1 MTDNLQTVQAI
12 AAGSFI
18 ESLGVNTHTTYLNTA
33 YANTSLVENS
43 LAYLG
48 IDHIRD
54 GIPGLES
61 PGFAGEKALAAAGY
75 KIDFVM
81 ETPTAGAFAT
91 LDYLAKNDPGS
102 VFSVEGPNEVGFTP
116 VWFDGGNGVA
126 NQIADQ
132 QAIYNA
138 VHADPALAGVSVLN
152 LTVGLQSSISY
163 SQLGNMSGMADQGN
177 AHEYAPF
184 GFSPAFDWRG
194 ILALEGS
201 PTPGLPMAVT
211 EAGYYTLPGSPS
223 GVDEMVQAKYTLDLL
238 MDAAKSGVT
247 QMYLYELLDQM
258 PDPTGTNR
266 QLHYGLF
273 HNDGTPKLAAI
284 AIHNLTTILKD
295 PAGTPPDSTGS
306 LTYGVTGLPSNGSQV
321 LFEKQNG
328 VFAIAL
334 WAEPTIWDHT
344 LAQEIAA
351 PVETVTVS
359 FARPQNLILVFD
371 PLLGTTP
378 IATYTN
384 FSDVQLQI
392 TDHPLI
398 VETGPASIDPT
409 TLVVTE
415 ALANDTGWS
424 STDRITSDPT
434 LKGTGGANAVVTLA
448 IDGGAPVTTTAD
460 SAGNWTYTPAGL
472 ADGIHTAVA
481 SETGAAGT
489 TGAASLTFTLDTT
502 SPAVTSVAASGIAN
516 EMATTGQT
524 LTITLGM
531 SDRVKIAA
539 PPLLLLGN
547 GGTASY
553 DPVHSTA
560 TTMVFNYTV
569 GLGQA
574 TTDLT
579 VSGIELATIGSITDR
594 AGNDANLIGA
604 GIGLGLGV
612 NADPNG
618 IPSPS
623 RGVLALN
630 GATEID
636 LFGPSKNHVMFGALS
651 TGILKLDD
659 PVQFTGTVVGLATG
673 NLLDLADIA
682 FGAGTTLG
690 YTPNPT
696 NTGGTLSVTDGSHT
710 ANIALLGSYAAANF
724 VMSNDG
730 GGHVLITDPHH
741 P

>member
-1 MTDNLQTVQAI
+1 MSDNMQTVSAI

-18 ESLGVNTHTTYLNTA
+18 DSLGVNTHMGYLNTA
-33 YANTSLVENS
+33 YANTSLVESS

-48 IDHIRD
+48 IDHVRD
-54 GIPGLES
+54 GIPQLNS
-61 PGFAGEKALAAAGY
+61 ANFAGEKALAAAGY

-81 ETPTAGAFAT
+81 ETPTADAFAT
-91 LDYLAKNDPGS
+91 LDYLAKNNPGS
-102 VFSVEGPNEVGFTP
+102 VFSVEGPNEVGFAP
-116 VWFDGGNGVA
+116 VTFDGGNGVV
-126 NQIADQ
+126 NQILDQ

-177 AHEYAPF
+177 AHVYAPF
-184 GFSPAFDWRG
+184 GFSPAFDWSG

-201 PTPGLPMAVT
+201 STPGLPMAVT

-223 GVDEMVQAKYTLDLL
+223 GVDELVQAKYTLDLL

-266 QLHYGLF
+266 QMHYGLF

-295 PAGTPPDSTGS
+295 PAGTPPDPTGN

-321 LFEKQNG
+321 LFQKQNG

-344 LAQEIAA
+344 LAREIAA

-359 FARPQNLILVFD
+359 FARPQNVILVFD

-384 FSDVQLQI
+384 FSDLQLQI

-398 VETGPASIDPT
+398 VETGPVSIDPA

-434 LKGTGGANAVVTLA
+434 LKGSGGANAVVTLT

-460 SAGNWTYTPAGL
+460 SAGNWSYTPVGL
-472 ADGIHTAVA
+472 ADGVHTVVA

-502 SPAVTSVAASGIAN
+502 PPAVTSVAASGIAN
-516 EMATTGQT
+516 EMVTTGQT

-531 SDRVKIAA
+531 SDRVKVAA
-539 PPLLLLGN
+539 PPLLLLSD
-547 GGTASY
+547 GGSARY
-553 DPVHSTA
+553 DPVNSTA

-569 GLGQA
+569 GSGEM
-574 TTDLT
+574 TRDLT
-579 VSGIELATIGSITDR
+579 VSGIEFASTGSIADR
-594 AGNDANLIGA
+594 AGNSANLVGA
-604 GIGLGLGV
+604 GISLGLGV

-618 IPSPS
+618 VACPS
-623 RGVLALN
+623 RGFLPLN
-630 GATEID
+630 GVAEIE
-636 LFGPSKNHVMFGALS
+636 LFGPSRNHVMFESGS
-651 TGILKLDD
+651 TGTLRLDD
-659 PVQFTGTVVGLATG
+659 SVQFIGTVAGLATG
-673 NLLDLADIA
+673 NFLDLADIA
-682 FGAGTTLG
+682 FGSGATLG
-690 YTPNPT
+690 YTPNLA
-696 NTGGTLSVTDGSHT
+696 NTGGSS
-710 ANIALLGSYAAANF
+710 A
-724 VMSNDG
+724 
-730 GGHVLITDPHH
+730 
-741 P
+741 